1 MSDNK
6 SNSEKANTDNNGP
19 TLNEV
24 FQKDTGYAWEDLFQ
38 KRDEKAILTWEDTIG
53 AIFNKTTLTYIIW
66 FLAIYI
72 IAIFVFGIF
81 FKKGADTS
89 TFETR
94 LGKSI
99 DIIFLFI
106 LIIFIVTSLIN
117 NSETNRQHII
127 QDAYNKLTTYVNQP
141 TSILTTGFILI
152 AIYGITYLFRVPM
165 SRESKP
171 VTVSIVETVTWLI
184 FVFILFIDFF
194 KYVLKQSLTDILAN
208 LFNVETKPSYA
219 GNVKVSATVN
229 VAPVITGNI
238 KAVSLS
244 TPVQQNEVFNISNN
258 LYTYDDAQAI
268 CTSYGAT
275 IATYD
280 QIEDAYKNGGEWCNY
295 GWSDGQMAF
304 FPTQKSTWNKLQQT
318 DNHKNDCGRP
328 GINGGYMANPYI
340 KFGVNCY
347 GKKPQPTE
355 DELAALKAKTD
366 QVYPKNAKDVQ
377 LDAKVQF
384 WKDNADK
391 LLNINSF
398 NTKEWSEY

>member
-6 SNSEKANTDNNGP
+6 GYK
-19 TLNEV
+19 LNEV
-24 FQKDTGYAWEDLFQ
+24 IQEDTGYTWEDMFQ
-38 KRDEKAILTWEDTIG
+38 KRDEKAILTWEDTISS
-53 AIFNKTTLTYIIW
+53 IFNRTTLTYIIW

-72 IAIFVFGIF
+72 IVYFVIGIF
-81 FKKGADTS
+81 FKNGADAS
-89 TFETR
+89 TFDTR
-94 LGKSI
+94 LSKTI

-106 LIIFIVTSLIN
+106 LIIFIVTSYIN
-117 NSETNRQHII
+117 SSDTNREDII
-127 QDAYNKLTTYVNQP
+127 KNAYDNLITYVNQP
-141 TSILTTGFILI
+141 TAIFTTGLILI
-152 AIYGITYLFRVPM
+152 AIYGITYLFRIPM

-171 VTVSIVETVTWLI
+171 FTLSIFETLTWLI
-184 FVFILFIDFF
+184 FVFILFVDFF
-194 KYVLKQSLTDILAN
+194 KYVLRLSLTDLLAK

-229 VAPVITGNI
+229 VAPAITGNI
-238 KAVSLS
+238 KAASLS
-244 TPVQQNEVFNISNN
+244 VPVQQNEVFNISNN

-280 QIEDAYKNGGEWCNY
+280 QIEDAYKNGAEWCNY

-304 FPTQKSTWNKLQQT
+304 FPTQKSTWNKLQKT

-347 GKKPQPTE
+347 GKKRQPTD

-366 QVYPKNAKDVQ
+366 QVYPKNEKDVQ